1 MTADVSGGGTKDEA
15 TSSRIIIKNLPSYLS
30 EKRLKDHISS
40 IGCNI
45 TDVKIVKK
53 RSEKNPEVE
62 SSRKFGFVGFYSEED
77 AKKVLEYFNGT
88 FIDTCRINVQ
98 YAFPPGSDL
107 LPRPWSKYSV
117 GSSQY
122 NKRNNIKENTEV
134 DEKEPITLSREDDL
148 KKENFKKWI
157 SQKNSNK
164 SWLDSADLIYNN
176 EINSVKNDSSVK
188 ISSEIV
194 KPTKAG
200 VSNVRKHIQF
210 SESGSDSDSDQDSE
224 LKNETF
230 NESDGNSSTN
240 VSESDLSSDSNTDS
254 EDDQEP
260 EEALDIGEQIV
271 TSPTE
276 TSRLM
281 VVNISYSTTEEDL
294 IRFFSKW
301 GEVKSANIICSA
313 ESGVSKGYGFVQYE
327 FVEHAVSALSQ
338 AHLSLLHGR
347 VLRVSPAFNKPTKTI
362 KDSFNES
369 NVIVHSNYKLK
380 ALNKKKESSID
391 KKTWNL
397 LYISGN
403 SAVNAFIDNEDVK
416 KHDIVDVQAPD
427 LASRV
432 SLMETH
438 VISATKEWLKKE
450 GISVKAFEVEGSDIF
465 TAKLKFEGVENVER
479 SKDTIIIKHLPSDQV
494 TLSDLQKIC
503 SPFGRVNRLCL
514 SPSKT
519 IAIVQFLEESAAEYA
534 FKRLAFKRFK
544 SVPLYIEW
552 APINLFVP
560 ETETQKEKETESKV
574 VNKKE
579 ILDIDEDLDNKNA
592 VHVFVKNLSFD
603 TTNKALENL
612 FSKVEGFRKATIT
625 MKTHSDSD
633 GNIIKKSMGYG
644 FLEFKTSEHAKECI
658 KRMQSV
664 TLDGHTLELKIS
676 KKSKTSQVDEKT
688 SLPYGGQL
696 TDIGVKNVSNKLLI
710 KNLPFQATK
719 SDIMSLFNSVGTV
732 TSVRIPKKSDGT
744 NKGYCFIE
752 FLGKLEAISALE
764 QFQHTHLYGRH
775 LIIEVAEND
784 DDSSP
789 GKKKTR
795 SV

>member
-1 MTADVSGGGTKDEA
+1 MTTNIFAGNTGDEA
-15 TSSRIIIKNLPSYLS
+15 SSSRIIIKNLPSYLS
-30 EKRLKDHISS
+30 EKRLRDHISS

-53 RSEKNPEVE
+53 RSESNPKVE

-77 AKKVLEYFNGT
+77 AKKALEYFNGT
-88 FIDTCRINVQ
+88 FIDTSRIHVQ

-122 NKRNNIKENTEV
+122 NKRNNIKENTQV
-134 DEKEPITLSREDDL
+134 IDKEPVTLNKEDDS

-164 SWLDSADLIYNN
+164 SWLDSADLLDNS
-176 EINSVKNDSSVK
+176 EINSVKKDHSSKV
-188 ISSEIV
+188 SSEIV

-200 VSNVRKHIQF
+200 VSNIRKHIQF
-210 SESGSDSDSDQDSE
+210 SES
-224 LKNETF
+224 
-230 NESDGNSSTN
+230 ESDLDLESETKHETSNDNNDNSSTN
-240 VSESDLSSDSNTDS
+240 VSDS
-254 EDDQEP
+254 ELLSESNINSENDQEP
-260 EEALDIGEQIV
+260 EEVVDIGEQIA
-271 TSPTE
+271 TSPVE

-281 VVNISYSTTEEDL
+281 VLNISYFTTEEDL
-294 IRFFSKW
+294 SRFFSKW
-301 GEVKSANIICSA
+301 GEVKSVSIIRSPD
-313 ESGVSKGYGFVQYE
+313 SGVSKGYGFVQYE
-327 FVEHAVSALSQ
+327 FSEHAISALSQ

-362 KDSFNES
+362 TDSLNES
-369 NVIVHSNYKLK
+369 NVIIHSNYKLK
-380 ALNKKKESSID
+380 ALNKKKESSTD

-403 SAVNAFIDNEDVK
+403 SAVNAFIDNEDIK
-416 KHDIVDVQAPD
+416 KHEIVDVQAPD

-450 GISVKAFEVEGSDIF
+450 GISVRAFEVEGSDIF
-465 TAKLKFEGVENVER
+465 SAKLKFEGVENTER
-479 SKDTIIIKHLPSDQV
+479 SRDTIIIKHLPSEQV
-494 TLSDLQKIC
+494 TLSELQKIC
-503 SPFGRVNRLCL
+503 SPFGRINRLCL

-519 IAIVQFLEESAAEYA
+519 IAIVQFLDESSADSA

-544 SVPLYIEW
+544 SVPLYVEW
-552 APINLFVP
+552 APVCLFVS
-560 ETETQKEKETESKV
+560 ETETQEQKESGNILLNKEALK
-574 VNKKE
+574 N
-579 ILDIDEDLDNKNA
+579 DEDLDNTNA
-592 VHVFVKNLSFD
+592 VHVFVKNLSFE
-603 TTNKALENL
+603 TTKKALENL
-612 FSKVEGFRKATIT
+612 FKGVEGFKGATIT
-625 MKTHSDSD
+625 MKSHSDSD

-644 FLEFKTSEHAKECI
+644 FLEFKTNENAKECV
-658 KRMQSV
+658 KRMQSI

-676 KKSKTSQVDEKT
+676 KSSKTSQVVSNT
-688 SLPYGGQL
+688 SLPYGTKL
-696 TDIGVKNVSNKLLI
+696 NDIGVKNVSNKLLI

-732 TSVRIPKKSDGT
+732 TSIRIPKKSDGT
-744 NKGYCFIE
+744 NKGYCFVE

-784 DDSSP
+784 DDSSS
-789 GKKKTR
+789 KKKKIK
-795 SV
+795 SS